1 MPQIINTN
9 IASLTAQRNL
19 NKSQTANQQ
28 ALERLSSGLRIN
40 SAKDDAAGL
49 AISTRFT
56 SQIRGLNVA
65 IRNAGDGISLAQTA
79 EGALGTMNDNLQRIR
94 ELSVQSANATNSDV
108 DREALQAEVD
118 QLIAEVTRTAD
129 ETDFNGRKLL
139 DGSFEATFQIGAN
152 AGQSIDISIAQLTAD
167 KLGAGTESGI
177 SALGTD
183 SALANGDL
191 VINGTGINASSA
203 TDDTASTNGADRS
216 AISKAAAINEFSDT
230 TGVVADVNTNTA
242 AGTAQTATAT
252 NGAITLNNVRIDVTT
267 GGVDEAADRAS
278 VLQAIN
284 AVSGQTGI
292 TAVDTGDTATGIN
305 LVADD
310 GRNIDLIYNKFDENG
325 DTYANGV
332 TAAATGLASG
342 GSSTTGAVT
351 QSAVISGTGTISN
364 FGLTSLAGS
373 FNLAIDG
380 EEAITVTLSGTA
392 GVSAD
397 EIVTNLQTAIDSALS
412 TANLDVG
419 VTVSVSTNGAISLT
433 SNSTGPNSSLVLDTV
448 VGTGNANGVEITNI
462 LGLGSSGTT
471 NVTLSTSDFDSV
483 YFSDTGSD
491 GVDNEK
497 ATYAGGVGLLDNT
510 GAVRSIAVTTIT
522 SADVTFAIEVN
533 GGVAVNVSIAAL
545 GNGAAFATVAETDTY
560 AIALETE
567 INAQLLAAG
576 QTGTVTVSI
585 DDGFRLNITSDQE
598 GTESSLRISGT
609 NAGAAFVGIENSSSG
624 VSATD
629 PAALGTNGIEN
640 ASQTYEGS
648 ITLRS
653 VNGDDIVINSGSGSL
668 DSSGLESGSFQ
679 AGQAY
684 ASSQSR
690 SVAGAV
696 ATQGQVVGQRVST
709 GGLDDAFIAAFDDGA
724 GTEYTTQSFS
734 VEVDGGDVV
743 SVAFSVTSTTGDL
756 DSLDDYLTKLESEIN
771 SALGA
776 DGQAGTVTVS
786 VNSDSQLVIQSNSF
800 GANSSV
806 EISAVV
812 TTTGGNAATSLGVFT
827 NLNGFGAD
835 GDTATSGTLTG
846 VGSTATTAALGLGQ
860 TFSTALLDTNPGN
873 IIAETIRMNID
884 GGETI
889 DVAIAAQTV
898 SDADAAIDY
907 VETAINDAFAAAG
920 QSGSVDVAINSEGF
934 VTITSNAT
942 GSGSGVEVLSST
954 ITNDE
959 TFTSMAGLMDYQ
971 KSDAGTDAPSAPDGL
986 DSGDLVLN
994 GVAIEAALASD
1005 DDASSTAAAS
1015 SSKQASGISMAAAIN
1030 RATDQTGVTATVNT
1044 TTLDGGSQTAV
1055 ATTDTPQQGT
1065 IIINGVETATLT
1077 TNGQNGG
1084 ADDRTNAIDSINAIT
1099 GQTGVTAI
1107 DNGQGITLEAADGRN
1122 ISVVIDTKAKDAT
1135 DSSGSLAALQGA
1147 SIGLNVAEADVT
1159 GGATFAATAQ
1169 TAYSSV
1175 TLSAAGEID
1184 IDAGQNGSSALEN
1197 LGLRTGTYGATEA
1210 GVFIADIDITTVAGA
1225 EAALKAVDN
1234 AIGAVASQ
1242 RATLGAIQ
1250 NRMDSTVNNLSI
1262 TSNNLSAANSRIQD
1276 ADFAAETAELSR
1288 TQVLQQ
1294 AGISIL
1300 AQANAAPQQVL
1311 SLLG

>member
-19 NKSQTANQQ
+19 NKSQSANQQ

-139 DGSFEATFQIGAN
+139 DGSFQATFQIGAN

-167 KLGAGTESGI
+167 KLGAGIESGI

-203 TDDTASTNGADRS
+203 TDDTSSTNGADRS

-230 TGVVADVNTNTA
+230 TGVVADVNVNTA
-242 AGTAQTATAT
+242 AGTAQTAAVT
-252 NGAITLNNVRIDVTT
+252 NGSITLNNVRIDITT
-267 GGVDEAADRAS
+267 GGVDATADRAS

-284 AVSGQTGI
+284 AVSDQTGI
-292 TAVDTGDTATGIN
+292 TAVDTGDVATGIN

-310 GRNIDLIYNKFDENG
+310 GRNIDIQYNKFDSAG
-325 DTYANGV
+325 DTYASAV
-332 TAAATGLASG
+332 TAAATGLAEG
-342 GSSTTGAVT
+342 GSSTAGAVARA
-351 QSAVISGTGTISN
+351 AVISGVGTIGN
-364 FGLTSLAGS
+364 IALTSLQGS
-373 FNLAIDG
+373 FNIAIDG
-380 EEAITVTLSGTA
+380 EEAVTVTLSGTA
-392 GVSAD
+392 GATQEDV
-397 EIVTNLQTAIDSALS
+397 ITNIQDAIDSALS
-412 TANLDVG
+412 AANLDVG
-419 VTVSVSTNGAISLT
+419 VTLSVSSNGTISLT

-448 VGTGNANGVEITNI
+448 VAGAAANSFAINSL
-462 LGLGSSGTT
+462 LGLGSTGTT
-471 NVTLSTSDFDSV
+471 NTIISTSDADAI
-483 YFSDTGSD
+483 YFSATGSN
-491 GVDNEK
+491 GVENEK
-497 ATYAGGVGLLDNT
+497 ANLAGGVGLLENDGT
-510 GAVRSIAVTTIT
+510 TRSIAVTTIT
-522 SADVTFAIEVN
+522 SADVNFAIEVD
-533 GGVAVNVSIAAL
+533 GGVAVNVTIAAL
-545 GNGAAFATVAETDTY
+545 GVGAAFTTSTQTDTY
-560 AIALETE
+560 AASLETE

-576 QTGTVTVSI
+576 QTGTVSVSI
-585 DDGFRLNITSDQE
+585 DEGFRLNITSNQE
-598 GTESSLRISGT
+598 GTESSLRVSAT
-609 NAGAAFVGIENSSSG
+609 NAGAIFVGIENSSNG

-629 PAALGTNGIEN
+629 PVALGSDGINN

-653 VNGDDIVINSGSGSL
+653 INGDDIVINSGSGSL
-668 DSSGLESGSFQ
+668 ASSGLESGSFQ

-690 SVAGAV
+690 NVAGAV

-709 GGLDDAFIAAFDDGA
+709 GGLDDALVAAFDAA
-724 GTEYTTQSFS
+724 GGTQFTTQSFS
-734 VEVDGGDVV
+734 IEVDGGDVV
-743 SVAFSVTSTTGDL
+743 SVSLSVTNTTGDL
-756 DSLDDYLTKLESEIN
+756 DSLADYLTSLEAEIN
-771 SALGA
+771 SSLVA
-776 DGQAGTVTVS
+776 DGQTGTVS
-786 VNSDSQLVIQSNSF
+786 VSTNSDSQLVITSNSF
-800 GANSSV
+800 GADSSI

-812 TTTGGNAATSLGVFT
+812 TTTGGNAAIAVGLFT

-835 GDTATSGTLTG
+835 GETAVSGTITG
-846 VGSTATTAALGLGQ
+846 VGTTYTAAGGGTDLGQ
-860 TFSTALLDTNPGN
+860 NFSTALATTNPGR
-873 IIAETIRMNID
+873 IITETMRISVD

-889 DVAIAAQTV
+889 DVLIAGATV
-898 SDADAAIDY
+898 SDAASALTY
-907 VETAINDAFAAAG
+907 VETAINEALTAAG
-920 QSGSVDVAINSEGF
+920 QTASIDLALNSEGY
-934 VTITSNAT
+934 VTLSSNST
-942 GSGSGVEVLSST
+942 GSGSSVEVLASST
-954 ITNDE
+954 TDE
-959 TFTSMAGLMDYQ
+959 TFSGMAGLTAYH
-971 KSDAGTDAPSAPDGL
+971 KSDAAVDGPATPDGL
-986 DSGDLVLN
+986 DSGDVLIN
-994 GVAIEAALASD
+994 GVSIEAASASD
-1005 DDASSTAAAS
+1005 DTASSTAALS
-1015 SSKQASGISMAAAIN
+1015 SSKQASGIAMAAAIN
-1030 RATDQTGVTATVNT
+1030 KATDTTGVTATVNAT
-1044 TTLDGGSQTAV
+1044 VLNGGSQTAT

-1065 IIINGVETATLT
+1065 LIVNGVETATLT

-1084 ADDRTNAIDSINAIT
+1084 ADDRTNTIDAINAIT

-1107 DNGQGITLEAADGRN
+1107 DNGEGITLEAADGRN
-1122 ISVVIDTKAKDAT
+1122 ISVVLNTRAKAAT
-1135 DSSGSLAALQGA
+1135 DSAGSIAALQGA
-1147 SIGLNVAEADVT
+1147 SIGLNVAEADIT
-1159 GGATFAATAQ
+1159 GGATYAATAQ

-1175 TLSAAGEID
+1175 TLSAAGEIN
-1184 IDAGQNGSSALEN
+1184 IEAGQNGATALEN
-1197 LGLRTGTYGATEA
+1197 LGLRVGSYGASEA

-1250 NRMDSTVNNLSI
+1250 NRMDSTVSNLSI

-1276 ADFAAETAELSR
+1276 A
-1288 TQVLQQ
+1288 
-1294 AGISIL
+1294 
-1300 AQANAAPQQVL
+1300 
-1311 SLLG
+1311 

>member
-19 NKSQTANQQ
+19 NKSQSANQQ

-94 ELSVQSANATNSDV
+94 ELAVQSANATNSDV

-139 DGSFEATFQIGAN
+139 DGSFQATFQIGAN

-167 KLGAGTESGI
+167 KLGAGIESGI

-191 VINGTGINASSA
+191 VINGVGIDASSA
-203 TDDTASTNGADRS
+203 SADNASTSGADRS
-216 AISKAAAINEFSDT
+216 ATAKAETINAKSDE
-230 TGVVADVNTNTA
+230 TGVVADVNVNTA
-242 AGTAQTATAT
+242 AGTAQTAANT
-252 NGAITLNNVRIDVTT
+252 NGSITINDVRIDITT
-267 GGVDEAADRAS
+267 GGVDAAADRAS

-284 AVSGQTGI
+284 AVSGQTGV

-305 LVADD
+305 LVTEEGD
-310 GRNIDLIYNKFDENG
+310 GRNIELRFNKFDDNG
-325 DTYANGV
+325 DTYTSGV
-332 TAAATGLASG
+332 TAAATGLATG
-342 GSSTTGAVT
+342 GSSTSGAVAT
-351 QSAVISGTGTISN
+351 AAVISGTGTISN

-392 GVSAD
+392 GTTAD
-397 EIVTNLQTAIDSALS
+397 EIVTNLQAAIDAALS
-412 TANLDVG
+412 SANVEVG

-433 SNSTGPNSSLVLDTV
+433 SNSTGPNSSLVIDTV
-448 VGTGNANGVEITNI
+448 TNTGNANGVELTNI

-471 NVTLSTSDFDSV
+471 NVVLSTSDFDSV
-483 YFSDTGSD
+483 YFTASGSS
-491 GVDNEK
+491 GIENEK
-497 ATYAGGVGLLDNT
+497 ANLAGGVGLLDNS
-510 GAVRSIAVTTIT
+510 GAVRTIAVVTIT
-522 SADVTFAIEVN
+522 SADVTFAIEVD

-545 GNGAAFATVAETDTY
+545 GNGAAFATVGDTDTY
-560 AIALETE
+560 AVALQTE
-567 INAQLLAAG
+567 INAQLVAAG

-598 GTESSLRISGT
+598 GTTSSLRVS
-609 NAGAAFVGIENSSSG
+609 NALAGANFVGIENSSNG

-629 PAALGTNGIEN
+629 PVSVGATGIEN
-640 ASQTYEGS
+640 ASQTFEGS

-668 DSSGLESGSFQ
+668 DSSGLESGTFQ
-679 AGQAY
+679 AGQAF

-696 ATQGQVVGQRVST
+696 ATQGQVVGSRVST
-709 GGLDDAFIAAFDDGA
+709 GGLDDAYVAGFDDG
-724 GTEYTTQSFS
+724 GIDYTTQAFS
-734 VEVDGGDVV
+734 IEVDGGDVV
-743 SVAFSVTSTTGDL
+743 AVSLSVTSTTGDL
-756 DSLDDYLTKLESEIN
+756 DSLANYLLALETEIN
-771 SALGA
+771 ASLLA
-776 DGQAGTVTVS
+776 DGQTGTVS
-786 VNSDSQLVIQSNSF
+786 VTTNADDQMVITSNTF
-800 GANSSV
+800 GANSSI
-806 EISAVV
+806 EISAV
-812 TTTGGNAATSLGVFT
+812 TTTVGGNTGQNIGLFT
-827 NLNGFGAD
+827 NLNGFGDD
-835 GDTATSGTLTG
+835 GDSASQAVFTG
-846 VGSTATTAALGLGQ
+846 IGQVFTTAGAIGD
-860 TFSTALLDTNPGN
+860 TFSTSLLSGN
-873 IIAETIRMNID
+873 AGRIITETIRVSVD

-889 DVAIAAQTV
+889 DVLIAAATV
-898 SDADAAIDY
+898 SDAASALTYI
-907 VETAINDAFAAAG
+907 ETTINDALVAAG
-920 QSGSVDVAINSEGF
+920 QSGAVDLAINAEGY
-934 VTITSNAT
+934 VTITSDAI
-942 GSGSGVEVLSST
+942 GSGSSVEILASGT
-954 ITNDE
+954 LAE
-959 TFTSMAGLMDYQ
+959 TFSAYAGLTDYG
-971 KSDAGTDAPSAPDGL
+971 KSTVAVDGGISPDGL

-1005 DDASSTAAAS
+1005 DSDSSTLANS
-1015 SSKQASGISMAAAIN
+1015 SSNQASGIAMAAAIN

-1044 TTLDGGSQTAV
+1044 TVLDGGSQVAT

-1084 ADDRTNAIDSINAIT
+1084 ADDRTSTIDAINAIS
-1099 GQTGVTAI
+1099 GQTQVIAI
-1107 DNGQGITLEAADGRN
+1107 DNGEGITLEAADGRN
-1122 ISVVIDTKAKDAT
+1122 ISVVLNTRAKAAT
-1135 DSSGSLAALQGA
+1135 DSSGSIAALQGA

-1175 TLSAAGEID
+1175 TLSAAGEIK
-1184 IDAGQNGSSALEN
+1184 IDSGQNGSAALDA
-1197 LGLRTGTYGATEA
+1197 LGLRVGSYGATEA

>member
-49 AISTRFT
+49 AISTRFS

-230 TGVVADVNTNTA
+230 TGVVADVNSNTA
-242 AGTAQTATAT
+242 SGTAQTATAT

-267 GGVDEAADRAS
+267 GGVDAAADRAS

-284 AVSGQTGI
+284 AVSSQTGV

-310 GRNIDLIYNKFDENG
+310 GRNIDIIYNKFDENG

-342 GSSTTGAVT
+342 GSSTAGAVS

-364 FGLTSLAGS
+364 FALTSLAGQ

-392 GVSAD
+392 GATAD
-397 EIVTNLQTAIDSALS
+397 EIVTNLQNAIDSALS

-433 SNSTGPNSSLVLDTV
+433 SNSTGPGSSLVLDTV
-448 VGTGNANGVEITNI
+448 VGTANANGVEITNI
-462 LGLGSSGTT
+462 LGLGSGGTT
-471 NVTLSTSDFDSV
+471 NTTLSTSDFDSV
-483 YFSDTGSD
+483 YFSATGSD
-491 GVDNEK
+491 GVENEK
-497 ATYAGGVGLLDNT
+497 ANYAGGVGLLEND
-510 GAVRSIAVTTIT
+510 GSVRTIAVTTIT
-522 SADVTFAIEVN
+522 SADVNFAIEVD
-533 GGVAVNVSIAAL
+533 GGVAVNVSLAAL
-545 GNGAAFATVAETDTY
+545 GNGAAFATVSDTDTY
-560 AIALETE
+560 AQSLETE

-585 DDGFRLNITSDQE
+585 DDGFRLNITSNQE
-598 GTESSLRISGT
+598 GTESTLRISGT
-609 NAGAAFVGIENSSSG
+609 NAGASFVGIENSSSG

-629 PAALGTNGIEN
+629 PAAVGLNGIEN

-668 DSSGLESGSFQ
+668 DSSGLESGNFQ

-690 SVAGAV
+690 SVSGAI
-696 ATQGQVVGQRVST
+696 ATQGQVVGERVST
-709 GGLDDAFIAAFDDGA
+709 GGLDDAFVAAFDDGA

-743 SVAFSVTSTTGDL
+743 SVAFGVTATTGDL
-756 DSLDDYLTKLESEIN
+756 DSLDDYLSKLESEIN
-771 SALGA
+771 SALTA
-776 DGQAGTVTVS
+776 DGQSGTVS
-786 VNSDSQLVIQSNSF
+786 VSVNTDNQLVIQSNSF
-800 GANSSV
+800 GENSSV

-812 TTTGGNAATSLGVFT
+812 TTTGGNAATSLGIFN

-835 GDTATSGTLTG
+835 GDVANSSTLTG
-846 VGSTATTAALGLGQ
+846 VGSTSTTAALGLGQ
-860 TFSTALLDTNPGN
+860 TFSTALLDTNPGR
-873 IIAETIRMNID
+873 IIAETVRISVD

-889 DVAIAAQTV
+889 DVDIAGATV
-898 SDADAAIDY
+898 SDADAAINY
-907 VETAINDAFAAAG
+907 VETAINDALTAAG
-920 QSGSVDVAINSEGF
+920 QSGSVDIGINSEGF
-934 VTITSNAT
+934 VTITSNT
-942 GSGSGVEVLSST
+942 SGSGSSVEVLATST
-954 ITNDE
+954 TDE
-959 TFTSMAGLMDYQ
+959 TFSSMAGLLAYH
-971 KSDAGTDAPSAPDGL
+971 KSDTAVDGPSTPDGL

-1005 DDASSTAAAS
+1005 DTASSTAALS
-1015 SSKQASGISMAAAIN
+1015 SSKQASGIAMAEAIN

-1044 TTLDGGSQTAV
+1044 TVLDGGSQTAV

-1084 ADDRTNAIDSINAIT
+1084 ADDRTNAIDAINAIT

-1107 DNGQGITLEAADGRN
+1107 DNGEGITLEASDGRN
-1122 ISVVIDTKAKDAT
+1122 ISVVIDTKAKAAT

-1147 SIGLNVAEADVT
+1147 SIGLNVAQADIS

-1184 IDAGQNGSSALEN
+1184 IDAGQNGSSALEA
-1197 LGLRTGTYGATEA
+1197 LGLRTGSYGASEA

-1225 EAALKAVDN
+1225 EAALKSVDN

-1250 NRMDSTVNNLSI
+1250 NRMDSTVSNLSI